1 MSNTTAPKTVTFDG
15 ERYRT
20 ASLSAKVSRGGHV
33 TTREG
38 AGIGWVRKIDWPES
52 HGGRVIATQVW
63 EAVPDHEILT
73 VGKAFPAFAT
83 RREAVAHLERMH
95 FHG

>member
-15 ERYRT
+15 
-20 ASLSAKVSRGGHV
+20 AQVSRAGYV
-33 TTREG
+33 TRRG
-38 AGIGWVRKIDWPES
+38 SHGLGWVRKIDWPES
-52 HGGRVIATQVW
+52 RGGRVIVTQVW
-63 EAVPDHEILT
+63 EAVPDHELLT
-73 VGKAFPAFAT
+73 VGKAFPAFDT

>member
-15 ERYRT
+15 
-20 ASLSAKVSRGGHV
+20 AKVSRGGHV
-33 TTREG
+33 TTRRG
-38 AGIGWVRKIDWPES
+38 SHGLGWVRKIDWPES

-73 VGKAFPAFAT
+73 VGKSFPAFAT

>member
-1 MSNTTAPKTVTFDG
+1 MIV
-15 ERYRT
+15 
-20 ASLSAKVSRGGHV
+20 
-33 TTREG
+33 
-38 AGIGWVRKIDWPES
+38 
-52 HGGRVIATQVW
+52 TQVW

-73 VGKAFPAFAT
+73 VGKAFPAFDT